1 MWTSSDSKMPQSDR
15 DNTTHPSAASLA
27 AAPGVPARAASS
39 ATQNHSMIGK
49 SIVIKGEITA
59 SDPLYIN
66 GAVEGLILAPAHR
79 VTIGK
84 EGKVKADIS
93 AREVVIMGEVHG
105 NLDGGDSVE
114 IRSEGSLTGDLAAHR
129 ISVEDGAFLKGAV
142 DVRKAAE
149 MDNAEVPEEP
159 QLAYETEEPTPAPAE
174 QDLDRRTWGNLAVSE
189 LG

>member
-1 MWTSSDSKMPQSDR
+1 MWTPSDSKMPQSDR

-114 IRSEGSLTGDLAAHR
+114 IRSEGSLTGDLAAR
-129 ISVEDGAFLKGAV
+129 RVCIEDGAQLNGAVHVRKGAEIE
-142 DVRKAAE
+142 KP
-149 MDNAEVPEEP
+149 EVPQETHPAFEP
-159 QLAYETEEPTPAPAE
+159 AESTPAE
-174 QDLDRRTWGNLAVSE
+174 EEDFDRLTSLAAS
-189 LG
+189 